1 MNSIRDRYSEISDYE
16 RGARMGTFLGL
27 TLGVLLT
34 LWVIYGGM

>member
-1 MNSIRDRYSEISDYE
+1 MNDSYYRISDYE
-16 RGARMGTFLGL
+16 RGCRMGTFLGL